1 VYNVSKIGI
10 AGYCFGGKVR
20 CLTLISSNASF
31 SLAISL
37 PELPLSHS
45 PAPRPFSVKAH
56 PAHLPDFQYVARFL
70 ASPHVSTYPLLA
82 GYTAHPSFTSSAEI
96 SSITRPL
103 SIAAA
108 EIDTIFPED
117 KRHETEAI
125 LKDLST
131 SEGKLMYQMSLYGG
145 VAHGF
150 ATRGDLSDER
160 QKWAKE
166 AAFKQAVE
174 WFERWVKGVGK

>member
-1 VYNVSKIGI
+1 
-10 AGYCFGGKVR
+10 
-20 CLTLISSNASF
+20 L
-31 SLAISL
+31 SLDLSL
-37 PELPLSHS
+37 PEPSLSPTLPVLPPSSHS
-45 PAPRPFSVKAH
+45 GLTPISS
-56 PAHLPDFQYVARFL
+56 QYVARFL

-96 SSITRPL
+96 SSIIRPL

-108 EIDTIFPED
+108 EIDSIFPED

-131 SEGKLMYQMSLYGG
+131 GEGKLMYQMSLYGG